1 MKNPAR
7 KKFEPMLS
15 PYVDGELSPEER
27 QQVEQHLQA
36 NKESADQVADFR
48 ALSGLIRHTMDQAA
62 DEIDWKQFTNDVMG
76 RVVPEKLPLFERIK
90 ISLVETFTWQR
101 GPLFTGAALATAAA
115 VVAVVGFNS
124 GGRVGYAQEN
134 LAVQTV
140 TVEDEA
146 RVQPVVM
153 QTKGGDSII
162 WVVEEPPSE
171 DAKDGEPGADAVK
184 KKKTGEESEELGI
197 DPARP
202 AEEKKAGEL

>member
-27 QQVEQHLQA
+27 QQVEQHLAA

-48 ALSGLIRHTMDQAA
+48 AMSGLIRHTMDQAA

-76 RVVPEKLPLFERIK
+76 RVVPEKLPLFERLK
-90 ISLVETFTWQR
+90 LSLVETFTWQR
-101 GPLFTGAALATAAA
+101 GPLLTGAALATAMALVA
-115 VVAVVGFNS
+115 VVAVNS
-124 GGRVGYAQEN
+124 GGRVGYAQQN

-140 TVEDEA
+140 TVDDEA

-153 QTKGGDSII
+153 QTRGGDSII
-162 WVVEEPPSE
+162 WVVEEPPTE
-171 DAKDGEPGADAVK
+171 GEHGAEAVK
-184 KKKTGEESEELGI
+184 KKETGEESEELGI